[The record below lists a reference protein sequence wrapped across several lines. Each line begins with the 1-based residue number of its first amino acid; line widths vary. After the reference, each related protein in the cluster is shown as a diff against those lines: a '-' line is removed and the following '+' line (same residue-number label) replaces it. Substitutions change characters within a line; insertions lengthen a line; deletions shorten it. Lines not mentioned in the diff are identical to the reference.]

1 VVTNYRG
8 VSSDRQEIPGPA
20 PTPPNGN
27 LADIAKAGGLHTF
40 QLELH
45 ERYGLVARFELP
57 GTSVVSV
64 ADPELLALT
73 SRINRRPDQ
82 LFEFL
87 SPLFEAGNLQTI
99 AEREHVPWRRL
110 LLSALGNHRS
120 HEAHFGAFT
129 RMTVELADR
138 WAAGAGE
145 VELQEDLSE
154 LSLRLICEF
163 ALGGELGSARRTSAA
178 FRDLI
183 AEYLSRQYGLPSAVP
198 EHECEAR
205 AAEALSDVRETIT
218 RILETRRPGAGLVS
232 MLADSDWDP
241 ARIRDTALAVVM
253 AGYHTSGVAASWALH
268 LLAGHPE
275 ATRRLQDELDH
286 VLGDRP
292 APTYDELRSLD
303 YLERVVKEATR
314 RYPPG
319 PYAARELAE
328 DLVLGDYLV
337 PAGTT
342 LMYPIWAIHMNP
354 AQWPDPERFD
364 PDRFTP
370 AAVEGRPKFAFIPFG
385 FGPRSCEGAALAMV
399 EIKLMVAVLVKRF
412 EFAPVSGHVV
422 TPVER
427 FVLWA
432 RDDIRMT
439 LTPRKR

>member
-1 VVTNYRG
+1 MSAEW
-8 VSSDRQEIPGPA
+8 SSIPGPV
-20 PTPPNGN
+20 PSPPDGN
-27 LADIAKAGGLHTF
+27 VADIAAAGGLHTF

-45 ERYGLVARFELP
+45 ERHGPVARFELP
-57 GTSVVSV
+57 GTRVVSV
-64 ADPELLALT
+64 ADPELLAVT
-73 SRINRRPDQ
+73 ARINRRPEE

-99 AEREHVPWRRL
+99 GEREHVPWRRL
-110 LLSALGNHRS
+110 LLAALGNHRS
-120 HEAHFGAFT
+120 HEAHFAAFARLT
-129 RMTVELADR
+129 TQLADR
-138 WAAGAGE
+138 WAAAGGE
-145 VELQEDLSE
+145 VALQQDLSE

-183 AEYLSRQYGLPSAVP
+183 AEYLGRQYGLPSVIG
-198 EHECEAR
+198 EDG
-205 AAEALSDVRETIT
+205 AAEALAYVRQTIT
-218 RILETRRPGAGLVS
+218 DVLETPRQGSGLVG
-232 MLADSDWDP
+232 MLAESGWEP
-241 ARIRDTALAVVM
+241 ARIRDTVLVVVM
-253 AGYHTSGVAASWALH
+253 AGYHTSGVAVSWALH
-268 LLAGHPE
+268 LLATHPDI
-275 ATRRLQDELDH
+275 AARLREELDS
-286 VLGDRP
+286 VLGGRMT
-292 APTYDELRSLD
+292 PTYEELRSLD
-303 YLERVVKEATR
+303 YLERVVKEAMR

-342 LMYPIWAIHMNP
+342 LMYPIWALHLNP
-354 AQWPDPERFD
+354 AHWPEPERFD

-370 AAVEGRPKFAFIPFG
+370 EAAEGRPKFAYIPFG

-399 EIKLMVAVLVKRF
+399 EIKLMLAVLVRRF
-412 EFAPVSGHVV
+412 EFTPVPGHVV

-439 LTPRKR
+439 VTPRQP